1 MRASWMPRSS
11 RVRRLRVT
19 WVIRSDRSI
28 PMREPPGSTLV
39 AHEPNWGFT
48 AVPGRGRWWLRG
60 SPYSTSVHLPLRV
73 WLHDARPGLMAQS
86 GSAAPAAG
94 AAVALKTATAQG
106 ARHGALASAGRPS
119 IHGPSTGVLLPD
131 EPRPMP
137 NIGLVASGSKT
148 PVEGPWL
155 DGRPALAS
163 APCRAPWDVA
173 VVSATAAPA
182 AGAAVALTT
191 ATSQGARHGALA
203 SAGRP
208 SIHGPSTGVVLPD
221 ATRPMFAT

>member
-1 MRASWMPRSS
+1 MTGVGLDESQLDAPLFASEASAGDLGHSKRQVKADEGAAGIDLPGQGGEGVPAAGLRLLDARAWAVERS
-11 RVRRLRVT
+11 T
-19 WVIRSDRSI
+19 
-28 PMREPPGSTLV
+28 GATLA

-60 SPYSTSVHLPLRV
+60 SPYSTSVRLPLRV
-73 WLHDARPGLMAQS
+73 WLHDARPGVMAQT

-131 EPRPMP
+131 
-137 NIGLVASGSKT
+137 
-148 PVEGPWL
+148 
-155 DGRPALAS
+155 
-163 APCRAPWDVA
+163 
-173 VVSATAAPA
+173 
-182 AGAAVALTT
+182 
-191 ATSQGARHGALA
+191 
-203 SAGRP
+203 
-208 SIHGPSTGVVLPD
+208 